1 MACNVTRG
9 RAINCKDIQGGI
21 SAFYL
26 TDFGGYG
33 TITES
38 SGEITN
44 MSATFTAFKYDV
56 NGAGNS
62 FTTTATS
69 SKDTGTTF
77 FSTTLSV
84 TLPKLSKEDFS
95 EIKLIAFARP
105 HIVVADRNGNAFL
118 IGKDNGCSLV
128 TATMA
133 SGDARGDMSGL
144 TLEFVAD
151 EAAPPNFISNPIT
164 GNPFAGLSSANE
176 TITVG
181 TNS

>member
-9 RAINCKDIQGGI
+9 RAINCKDIQAGI
-21 SAFYL
+21 SAIYI

-38 SGEITN
+38 GGEITN
-44 MSATFTAFKYDV
+44 MAGTFTAFRYDV

-69 SKDTGTTF
+69 SKDTGTSF
-77 FSTTLSV
+77 FSTTLSL
-84 TLPKLSKEDFS
+84 TLPKLSKEDNA
-95 EIKLIAFARP
+95 ELKLLAYGRP

-118 IGKDNGCSLV
+118 LGKINGCSLS
-128 TATMA
+128 TATMV
-133 SGDARGDMSGL
+133 SGDARGDMAGY
-144 TLEFVAD
+144 TLEFIAD
-151 EAAPPNFISNPIT
+151 EVSPPDFINGAT
-164 GNPFAGLSSANE
+164 VANPFAGLSSASE
-176 TITVG
+176 TITGG